1 MAALED
7 LIPDAGKHRYLFTL
21 KGLVVLVQNFSDRP
35 WLRPS
40 DGSLSGMLTLSESM
54 GSNKAALLG
63 PIFADKSSYVQGS
76 SWFSVGWS
84 PVVEMEPSSSSLP
97 FLPSPCACYCTPP
110 PPFCVVLFSTLPR
123 VDFALLACGL
133 FDASAML

>member
-84 PVVEMEPSSSSLP
+84 PVVEMEHP
-97 FLPSPCACYCTPP
+97 PP
-110 PPFCVVLFSTLPR
+110 PPFPFSLLHVRATALP
-123 VDFALLACGL
+123 LHL
-133 FDASAML
+133 SAWCFFPPFRELILPC